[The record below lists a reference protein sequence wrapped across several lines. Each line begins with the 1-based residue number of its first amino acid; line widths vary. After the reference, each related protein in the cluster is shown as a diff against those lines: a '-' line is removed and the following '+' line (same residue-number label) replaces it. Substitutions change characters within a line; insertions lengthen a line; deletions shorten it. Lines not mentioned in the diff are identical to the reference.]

1 MTIIRRKVR
10 LPRAPKVEIM
20 ILKSTFIVVHDWA
33 SFNTRICNKEN
44 KSKHCIHRGNLQ
56 GTKPLFFYFMILAIH
71 RIESSEMSYM
81 KAKAILVLHSKHG
94 SATMRVFSVSRHF
107 FKTNVTESVAE
118 LILYSQKT
126 QNCGHFLSNL
136 MN

>member
-1 MTIIRRKVR
+1 MVQAIQQKIDSF
-10 LPRAPKVEIM
+10 LQAPSM
-20 ILKSTFIVVHDWA
+20 
-33 SFNTRICNKEN
+33 N
-44 KSKHCIHRGNLQ
+44 
-56 GTKPLFFYFMILAIH
+56 
-71 RIESSEMSYM
+71 
-81 KAKAILVLHSKHG
+81 HG

-107 FKTNVTESVAE
+107 FKTNVTQSVAE

>member
-1 MTIIRRKVR
+1 MSFIAGLQSLLFIPKKFRHVPDPYATMQHACIILSKTTD
-10 LPRAPKVEIM
+10 PVELSV
-20 ILKSTFIVVHDWA
+20 LKFGEFYSWG
-33 SFNTRICNKEN
+33 
-44 KSKHCIHRGNLQ
+44 HC
-56 GTKPLFFYFMILAIH
+56 
-71 RIESSEMSYM
+71 
-81 KAKAILVLHSKHG
+81 KHG

-107 FKTNVTESVAE
+107 FKTNVTQSVAE